1 MMENQ
6 ESLSQRIA
14 KFALSLQL
22 ADVPEEV
29 VEYGTLLLTDTFGV
43 AMSCQN
49 MEHAAAVKR
58 AVEAMGSAPQ
68 ATLWG
73 TNEKASLPDAALYN
87 ASLIHGAD
95 YDDTHVAGIVHPSAA
110 VVSTAVTVG
119 EYTHSTGEEILAA
132 IVAGWEVI
140 TRLGIAAKG
149 RFHDRGFHGTGVVA
163 AYVAACERHFPT
175 WDRSGTPRRSPS
187 SCIPCAT

>member
-87 ASLIHGAD
+87 ASLM
-95 YDDTHVAGIVHPSAA
+95 
-110 VVSTAVTVG
+110 
-119 EYTHSTGEEILAA
+119 
-132 IVAGWEVI
+132 
-140 TRLGIAAKG
+140 
-149 RFHDRGFHGTGVVA
+149 
-163 AYVAACERHFPT
+163 
-175 WDRSGTPRRSPS
+175 
-187 SCIPCAT
+187 

>member
-49 MEHAAAVKR
+49 MEHAGRSQAGGGGYGKCAA
-58 AVEAMGSAPQ
+58 G
-68 ATLWG
+68 
-73 TNEKASLPDAALYN
+73 
-87 ASLIHGAD
+87 HF
-95 YDDTHVAGIVHPSAA
+95 
-110 VVSTAVTVG
+110 VG
-119 EYTHSTGEEILAA
+119 NQ
-132 IVAGWEVI
+132 
-140 TRLGIAAKG
+140 
-149 RFHDRGFHGTGVVA
+149 
-163 AYVAACERHFPT
+163 
-175 WDRSGTPRRSPS
+175 
-187 SCIPCAT
+187 